1 MTYECKMVPIDRA
14 ILDPRG
20 FVRPRC
26 DTCANPDCSNPIK
39 DITLSIMGVPT
50 KMRLYHYGDY
60 YRLVV
65 DCPGFISNLDVDDD
79 EDIAAEV
86 PSNAVL

>member
-1 MTYECKMVPIDRA
+1 MNYECKMVPVDKA
-14 ILDPRG
+14 VLSPRG

-39 DITLSIMGVPT
+39 ETTLSIMGVPT
-50 KMRLYHYGDY
+50 KMRLYHQGNY

-65 DCPGFISNLDVDDD
+65 ECPGFISNV
-79 EDIAAEV
+79 EEEESSEV
-86 PSNAVL
+86 